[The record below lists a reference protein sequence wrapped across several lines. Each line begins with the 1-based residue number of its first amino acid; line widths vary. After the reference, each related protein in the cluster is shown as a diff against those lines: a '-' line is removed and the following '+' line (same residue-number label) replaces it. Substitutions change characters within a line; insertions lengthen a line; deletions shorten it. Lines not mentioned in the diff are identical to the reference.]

1 MAKIGPNLNL
11 LTVFFMFICR
21 RENKKNTEKFKD
33 LKFPNQSRH
42 SH

>member
-21 RENKKNTEKFKD
+21 RENKKKYRKI
-33 LKFPNQSRH
+33 
-42 SH
+42 